1 MIENIW
7 KPNGGSQIIDFD
19 NAGSYWD
26 CFGKIIMDY
35 ISLLSFRDTSF
46 TYSWYMGRVHSCVFI
61 NQEEDIGDQP
71 RNFEIVLVIP
81 EEQTVL

>member
-1 MIENIW
+1 
-7 KPNGGSQIIDFD
+7 
-19 NAGSYWD
+19 
-26 CFGKIIMDY
+26 
-35 ISLLSFRDTSF
+35 
-46 TYSWYMGRVHSCVFI
+46 MGRVHSCVFI